1 MENLMIETLT
11 QDIAALREQLSL
23 INKRA
28 EQIENN
34 IELLKQHLEQ
44 FKANQCQQQESADL
58 PEIEVELVVNDDDT
72 VEAEEAGDIEETEQL
87 LTEEEQTEET
97 TLENEIIT
105 EIEQPAE
112 QVVEQTQEQAKV
124 EEVKEESKEKE
135 DKPLGINLPP
145 IDDIRKAISLG
156 DRFLFQRELFQGDG
170 EKMNKTIDSLNKL
183 TSLDEAFAFINK
195 KFDWDKESQAYELFT
210 NILKRRY

>member
-11 QDIAALREQLSL
+11 QDINALREQLSL

-34 IELLKQHLEQ
+34 IELLKQHLEALQ
-44 FKANQCQQQESADL
+44 TNKCEQDEQENL
-58 PEIEVELVVNDDDT
+58 PEIEVELIVDENDAEEFEET
-72 VEAEEAGDIEETEQL
+72 AQEEQTAEAEQTAEV
-87 LTEEEQTEET
+87 EQTEEQQGQ
-97 TLENEIIT
+97 ET
-105 EIEQPAE
+105 EATATEDAKEDVIKEDVIE
-112 QVVEQTQEQAKV
+112 
-124 EEVKEESKEKE
+124 KEEKT
-135 DKPLGINLPP
+135 LGINLPP
-145 IDDIRKAISLG
+145 INDIRKAISLG

-183 TSLDEAFAFINK
+183 NSLDEAIAYINK
-195 KFDWDKESQAYELFT
+195 KFAWDKESQAYELFT